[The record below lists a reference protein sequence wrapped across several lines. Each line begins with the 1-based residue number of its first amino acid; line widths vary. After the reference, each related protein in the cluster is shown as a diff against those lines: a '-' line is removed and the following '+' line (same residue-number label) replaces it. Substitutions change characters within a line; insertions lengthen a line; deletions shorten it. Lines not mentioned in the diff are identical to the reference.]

1 LANKILS
8 FNLEKTAALRRTVLC
23 CMLCL
28 FFTLTRSQSFLSPVS
43 NNYTGTSTYS
53 SVNKDAFSFTA
64 NQASLALNKN
74 FSAGFYAERRF
85 LLAELSCYQL
95 AAALPTSSGNFG
107 LQANYFG
114 NTAFNE
120 TSVGLAYARSLGHVD
135 FGIQF
140 NYCEVKIAG
149 YGNASTVNFEAGGIL
164 HVNEQFQT
172 GVHVYNPTGS
182 HFGKSNEEQ
191 LPFIYSF
198 GLGYDASEKFFIG
211 AEIQKEE
218 DQPVNAKI
226 GLQYSF
232 EKKLFARAGISS
244 ATSSFYLG
252 AGFLWNGFRIDVMAS
267 IHPTLGTTPGML
279 LVYNAAEK
287 N

>member
-1 LANKILS
+1 
-8 FNLEKTAALRRTVLC
+8 LRRTVLC

-28 FFTLTRSQSFLSPVS
+28 VFTFARSQSFLSPVS
-43 NNYTGTSTYS
+43 NNYTRTNTYS

-85 LLAELSCYQL
+85 LLAELSYYQL
-95 AAALPTSSGNFG
+95 ALAVPTSSGNFG
-107 LQANYFG
+107 LTGKYFG
-114 NTAFNE
+114 NAGFNE
-120 TSVGLAYARSLGHVD
+120 TSAGLAYARTLGQFD

-140 NYCEVKIAG
+140 NYYQVKIAG
-149 YGNASTVNFEAGGIL
+149 YGNGSTVNFEAGGIL

-172 GVHVYNPTGS
+172 GVHVYNPTGA
-182 HFGKSNEEQ
+182 HIGKSNEEQ

-198 GLGYDASEKFFIG
+198 GLGYDVSEKFFIG

-218 DQPVNAKI
+218 DQPVNANI

-232 EKKLFARAGISS
+232 EKKLFARAGIST
-244 ATSSFYLG
+244 ATASFYLG
-252 AGFLWNGFRIDVMAS
+252 AGFLWNEFRIDVTAS